1 MSQISVLLGELTAT
15 NQELKSI
22 FVKKLI
28 YNYTHVQ
35 KQYNFLGN
43 GIFFP
48 RNRSEM
54 QNTQKVYLYPYRA
67 GFLYCIYCFLNMQQH
82 LPSIA

>member
-35 KQYNFLGN
+35 KHVKSI
-43 GIFFP
+43 IF
-48 RNRSEM
+48 
-54 QNTQKVYLYPYRA
+54 
-67 GFLYCIYCFLNMQQH
+67 
-82 LPSIA
+82 